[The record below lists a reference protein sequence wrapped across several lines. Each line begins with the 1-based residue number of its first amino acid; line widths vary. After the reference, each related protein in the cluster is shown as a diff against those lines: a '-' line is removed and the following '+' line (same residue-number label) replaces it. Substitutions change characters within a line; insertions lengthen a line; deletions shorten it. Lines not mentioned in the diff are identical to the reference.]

1 MKKERKQK
9 RAEKEKKGKK
19 EKKEPYIPVAG
30 VLGEATDYH
39 VYQMGAGDRIAA
51 GLLAVG
57 IGFIVVYMFF
67 RLIPMAVLAG
77 VLLIVPVQ
85 NLYQDGRRKKR
96 QQNLLL
102 QFKDFLESLA
112 SSYSAGQNSQGA
124 FYDARSDMESIYG
137 EGADIVRE
145 VELIIE
151 GIANNIT
158 PETMLTNFAQRSG
171 LDDVESFASV
181 FEVSNRQGSNLGQVI
196 SDSREIINGKIEI
209 EMEIETMLQGNK
221 NELNIMIIMPLVIVA
236 SLSGLGT
243 MTIASNTPLNVAVK
257 LICIGVF
264 AASYLMGRKLVDIKG

>member
-1 MKKERKQK
+1 
-9 RAEKEKKGKK
+9 
-19 EKKEPYIPVAG
+19 
-30 VLGEATDYH
+30 
-39 VYQMGAGDRIAA
+39 
-51 GLLAVG
+51 
-57 IGFIVVYMFF
+57 
-67 RLIPMAVLAG
+67 
-77 VLLIVPVQ
+77 
-85 NLYQDGRRKKR
+85 
-96 QQNLLL
+96 
-102 QFKDFLESLA
+102 
-112 SSYSAGQNSQGA
+112 
-124 FYDARSDMESIYG
+124 MESIYG

-264 AASYLMGRKLVDIKG
+264 AASYLMGRKLVDIKV